1 MGQEE
6 RSKEGCY
13 AQTPWRCKS
22 NQAWHQFQT
31 TFSFQIEKIDR
42 GGKLVEIVKHC
53 AFGVPPI
60 IIGHHLDKVM
70 KSDFEKQICV
80 KEGEEGLLERLSSPK
95 WSIEETAW
103 SIDYEH
109 YTYIQWTQC
118 WLKCNSNVDISTMS
132 YAMTIEVGNQLQA
145 WRPPSSIKRE
155 TVDRE
160 VSCLSWFW
168 LGWWYIITSK
178 TYKSKKPSSD

>member
-22 NQAWHQFQT
+22 NQAWHLNHFFLPDWESRPRWEIGWDCEALCFRCSPHHHWTSPGQ
-31 TFSFQIEKIDR
+31 
-42 GGKLVEIVKHC
+42 GGEIGFWKANMC
-53 AFGVPPI
+53 
-60 IIGHHLDKVM
+60 
-70 KSDFEKQICV
+70 
-80 KEGEEGLLERLSSPK
+80 EGGGGGLAREAVQPQMVHWGNCMVNWLWTLH
-95 WSIEETAW
+95 I
-103 SIDYEH
+103 
-109 YTYIQWTQC
+109 YTMDTM
-118 WLKCNSNVDISTMS
+118 LTMS

-145 WRPPSSIKRE
+145 WRPPSSVKRE
-155 TVDRE
+155 MVDRE

>member
-31 TFSFQIEKIDR
+31 TFSFQIEKVDR

-70 KSDFEKQICV
+70 ESDFEKQICV
-80 KEGEEGLLERLSSPK
+80 TLCQGGGGGLAREAVQPQMVHWGNCMVNWLWTLHIYTMDTMLIKVQQQCRHFDNVLCDDNWGGQSTTSLE
-95 WSIEETAW
+95 
-103 SIDYEH
+103 
-109 YTYIQWTQC
+109 
-118 WLKCNSNVDISTMS
+118 
-132 YAMTIEVGNQLQA
+132 
-145 WRPPSSIKRE
+145 
-155 TVDRE
+155 
-160 VSCLSWFW
+160 
-168 LGWWYIITSK
+168 TSK
-178 TYKSKKPSSD
+178 LHQKGNGGSGGELLVLILVGVMIHHHI

>member
-1 MGQEE
+1 M
-6 RSKEGCY
+6 
-13 AQTPWRCKS
+13 
-22 NQAWHQFQT
+22 
-31 TFSFQIEKIDR
+31 
-42 GGKLVEIVKHC
+42 VEIVKHC

-109 YTYIQWTQC
+109 YIY
-118 WLKCNSNVDISTMS
+118 NGHNVD
-132 YAMTIEVGNQLQA
+132 
-145 WRPPSSIKRE
+145 
-155 TVDRE
+155 
-160 VSCLSWFW
+160 
-168 LGWWYIITSK
+168 
-178 TYKSKKPSSD
+178 